1 MPYRRLPNTDSA
13 RLRAMQS
20 ALDKSV
26 NALPMDLPY
35 SASTLQELR
44 YFLPEF
50 EQAIMMQ
57 RDVFERQTSKN
68 KQHQESFRKSRLY
81 ISHFIQVLNF
91 AIARGEMKPDTR
103 KYFDLPEDET
113 KLPQLN
119 TESDV
124 ILWGKKLIDGEQKRI
139 FEGLTPVT
147 NPTIAR
153 VKVHYEDFVR
163 LNISQKGLQD
173 SNSKAL
179 AKISELR
186 VKADRIILNL
196 WNEIEDYFSD
206 NPPVLKREKATEYGV
221 SYVFRKHEKLEAE
234 MEKLNLRL
242 FE

>member
-13 RLRAMQS
+13 RLRAMQK
-20 ALDKSV
+20 ALSKSENV
-26 NALPMDLPY
+26 LPMDLPY
-35 SASTLQELR
+35 SAATLQELR

-50 EQAIMMQ
+50 NQAIMMQ
-57 RDVFERQTSKN
+57 RDVFERQTTKN
-68 KQHQESFRKSRLY
+68 KQHQESFRKARLY

-103 KYFDLPEDET
+103 KYFDLPSDET

-119 TESDV
+119 TEHDV
-124 ILWGKKLIDGEQKRI
+124 IEWGKKLIDGEQQRTY
-139 FEGLTPVT
+139 EGLSPVT

-186 VKADRIILNL
+186 GRADHIILNL
-196 WNEIEDYFSD
+196 WNEIEDHFSD
-206 NPPVLKREKATEYGV
+206 NPPALKREKAAEYGV
-221 SYVFRKHEKLEAE
+221 SYVFRKNEKLEMEAE
-234 MEKLNLRL
+234 ERSVKL
-242 FE
+242 F

>member
-119 TESDV
+119 TENDV

>member
-20 ALDKSV
+20 ALEKSV

-119 TESDV
+119 TENDV

-196 WNEIEDYFSD
+196 WNEIEDHFSD
-206 NPPVLKREKATEYGV
+206 NPPVLKREKAAEYGV